1 MIRFLPPASVL
12 PSLFAGTVWA
22 ADFEFQP
29 ALSVAQY
36 YTDNV
41 NLAPR
46 GREQGDWVTIAA
58 PALTFRY
65 NGAKLKFFAGIAA
78 DVIYRGNDSSL
89 DVEPRYNGGTLGSM
103 EIVPQSLY
111 LDTNSSVRQQSASTL
126 SPQALNNVNT
136 TDNRS
141 TVHTTLISPYYRHNF
156 GSQALTEIRYS
167 YTIVNTDEATS
178 SSGSGAAAAARGADS
193 TGDRFDVLFA
203 SGPAYKR
210 TTWNARYYWEQVDYD
225 RARDTTRESI
235 TAGLRHLITPFVG
248 LLAQAG
254 YEDNDFISTTT
265 TPKGSFWSLGFDWNP
280 TPRTHFMATSG
291 RRYYGPSHAL
301 AFDHRTR
308 LTVWTVRYTETVTT
322 YRQEVLLPV
331 ESSTAAHLDTIFLA
345 RFPDPVARQQAVNDF
360 IAVSGLP
367 PTLITPVSFFTNQ
380 FYLNKTW
387 NASAGLQGPRHTFL
401 VNAFETTRESQSVGL
416 PADAGDFAGS
426 STVKQTGGGIVW
438 TWRVTPVDSST
449 MSVGYNRTETPGL
462 AREDERRYFRATY
475 VHQFTPKM
483 TGSLMYHRLDN
494 ESNSPSSGYLEN
506 QVSALL
512 QMKF

>member
-1 MIRFLPPASVL
+1 LIRFLPPASVL
-12 PSLFAGTVWA
+12 PSLLAGTVWA

-29 ALSVAQY
+29 ALSAAQY

-46 GREQGDWVTIAA
+46 GLEQGDWVTIAT

-65 NGAKLKFFAGIAA
+65 NGAKLKFFASIAA
-78 DVIYRGNDSSL
+78 DVIYRNNDSSL
-89 DVEPRYNGGTLGSM
+89 DVEPRYSGGTLGSM

-111 LDTNSSVRQQSASTL
+111 LDTNSNVRQQSASVL

-136 TDNRS
+136 TDNRT
-141 TVHTTLISPYYRHNF
+141 TVHTTLISPYYRHTF
-156 GSQALTEIRYS
+156 GSQAITELRYS
-167 YTIVNTDEATS
+167 YTIVNTDEATG
-178 SSGSGAAAAARGADS
+178 GSGGSAAAARGGDS
-193 TGDRFDVLFA
+193 TGDRFDVSLV

-210 TTWNARYYWEQVDYD
+210 TTWNLRYYWDHVDYD

-235 TAGLRHLITPFVG
+235 SAGLRYLVTPFVG

-280 TPRTHFMATSG
+280 SPRTHFAVTSG
-291 RRYYGPSHAL
+291 RRYYGPSHTL

-308 LTVWTVRYTETVTT
+308 LTVWNVRYTETVTT
-322 YRQEVLLPV
+322 YRQEVLVPV
-331 ESSTAAHLDTIFLA
+331 EVSTAAQLDTVFLS
-345 RFPDPVARQQAVNDF
+345 RFPDPIARQQAVNDF
-360 IAVSGLP
+360 IAASGLP
-367 PTLITPVSFFTNQ
+367 PTLIAPVSFFTNQ

-387 NASAGLQGPRHTFL
+387 SASAGLQGPRHTFL
-401 VNAFETTRESQSVGL
+401 VNAFETTRETQSVGL
-416 PADAGDFAGS
+416 PADAGDFAGT
-426 STVKQTGGGIVW
+426 STVKQTGAGVVW
-438 TWRVTPVDSST
+438 SWRITPVGSST
-449 MSVGYNRTETPGL
+449 MSLGYNRSETPGL
-462 AREDERRYFRATY
+462 AREDERRYLRATY

-483 TGSLMYHRLDN
+483 SGSLNYHRLEN
-494 ESNSPSSGYLEN
+494 ESTSASGSYLEN